1 MRYLLDTC
9 VISELS
15 AKQPNSKVIA
25 WIDQLAEE
33 RLWLS
38 VITLGEIKRG
48 IERLPD
54 SQKKRDLD
62 RWLAEDLLPRFKD
75 RIFAIDSDVMLAW
88 GEMTARLEKTG
99 RTLPAID
106 SLVAAI
112 ALHHQIHLA
121 TRNEKDF
128 LDTGVQICNPWAG

>member
-9 VISELS
+9 VISELTTQNPDS
-15 AKQPNSKVIA
+15 RVIA
-25 WIDQLAEE
+25 WIDQVAEE

-38 VITLGEIKRG
+38 VITIGEIKRG

-54 SQKKRDLD
+54 SRKKRDLD
-62 RWLAEDLLPRFKD
+62 RWLAEELLARFKD
-75 RIFAIDSDVMLAW
+75 RIFSIDSGVMLTW

-99 RTLPAID
+99 RNLPAID

-112 ALHHQIHLA
+112 ALHHQVHLA

-128 LDTGVQICNPWAG
+128 LGTGVQLFNPWA

>member
-15 AKQPNSKVIA
+15 TQKPNSQVIA
-25 WIDQLAEE
+25 WIDQMAEE

-38 VITLGEIKRG
+38 VITIGEIKRG
-48 IERLPD
+48 IERLPV
-54 SQKKRDLD
+54 SKKKRALD
-62 RWLAEDLLPRFKD
+62 RWLVDELLTRFKD
-75 RIFAIDSDVMLAW
+75 RIFSIDSGVMLTW
-88 GEMTARLEKTG
+88 GEMMARLEKSG
-99 RTLPAID
+99 RNLPAVD

-112 ALHHQIHLA
+112 ALHHQVNLA

-128 LDTGVQICNPWAG
+128 LDTGVQIFNPWD